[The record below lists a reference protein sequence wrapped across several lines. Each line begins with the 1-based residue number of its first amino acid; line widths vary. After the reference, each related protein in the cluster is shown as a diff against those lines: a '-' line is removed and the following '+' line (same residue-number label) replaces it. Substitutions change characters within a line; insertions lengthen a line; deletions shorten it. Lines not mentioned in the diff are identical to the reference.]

1 MEVGAVAVVMYGS
14 LLELQSSVFR
24 IFTVNIRKMDIPD
37 EAVKTGKVVNQSVAA
52 RRRSLSRR
60 RQARDFADAPES
72 PVQGDLKRAVVM
84 RRTAYAKG
92 HHIAPHWHGRAQ
104 FVFAVAGTMR
114 VRSARSAWIVPPSRA
129 LWVPAHTV
137 HEIQMHGAV
146 DMHSLYFDGDAS
158 AGMPASCAV
167 LDVTPLLHELV
178 VRAAMLPAGYD
189 EQGDDGLLMRLLTAE
204 IRRLPRCA
212 LDLPLPESADLTQ
225 LCERILADLSTRRP
239 CDFDAGK
246 LNTST
251 RTLYRRFLRETGIT
265 FARWKQQAR
274 LLESI
279 RRLAEGA
286 PVTTVAVDLGYESPG
301 AFSTMFRRALGVAP
315 RTFAA
320 ESASGRT
327 VMMMPAGFRHGR
339 GQ

>member
-1 MEVGAVAVVMYGS
+1 MDKRAKTVKPSGVVKP
-14 LLELQSSVFR
+14 L
-24 IFTVNIRKMDIPD
+24 P
-37 EAVKTGKVVNQSVAA
+37 AAPAA
-52 RRRSLSRR
+52 RRGNG
-60 RQARDFADAPES
+60 DFSAAPEH
-72 PVQGDLKRAVVM
+72 PVRGDPARAVAM
-84 RRTAYAKG
+84 LRTSYPKG
-92 HHIAPHWHGRAQ
+92 HHIRPHWHGRAQ
-104 FVFAVAGTMR
+104 FVYAVAGTMQ
-114 VRSARSAWIVPPSRA
+114 VRTERRAWIVPPSRA

-146 DMHSLYFDGDAS
+146 DMHSLYLSDAAG
-158 AGMPASCAV
+158 AGMPSSCAV
-167 LDVTPLLHELV
+167 LDVTPLLRELV
-178 VRAAMLPAGYD
+178 LRAAALPATYD
-189 EQGDDGLLMRLLTAE
+189 ESGDEGLLMQLLIAE
-204 IRRLPRCA
+204 IRRLPHCA

-301 AFSTMFRRALGVAP
+301 AFSTMFRRALGIAP
-315 RTFAA
+315 RAFTA
-320 ESASGRT
+320 GR
-327 VMMMPAGFRHGR
+327 
-339 GQ
+339 